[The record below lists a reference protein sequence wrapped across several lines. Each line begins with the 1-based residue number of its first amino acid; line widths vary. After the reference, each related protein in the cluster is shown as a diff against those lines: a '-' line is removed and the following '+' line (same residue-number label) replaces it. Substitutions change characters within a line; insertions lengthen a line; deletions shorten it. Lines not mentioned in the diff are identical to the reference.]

1 MELYYEQYF
10 IASIIMEKD
19 AIRNCPNGFLLFSCE
34 DFSLR
39 YRERERNE
47 WIKVWETRQGR
58 IGAKCFKIN
67 EYRADYLVLLFRPM
81 RRNVYFSKYDF
92 KAEAFFS
99 SDENIELPIISRYN
113 NKYLRFLSTLVLKLD
128 DDNHRLSL
136 SCNRRDQFG
145 RGWRVKT
152 ALKHE

>member
-1 MELYYEQYF
+1 
-10 IASIIMEKD
+10 
-19 AIRNCPNGFLLFSCE
+19 
-34 DFSLR
+34 
-39 YRERERNE
+39 
-47 WIKVWETRQGR
+47 
-58 IGAKCFKIN
+58 
-67 EYRADYLVLLFRPM
+67 M

-128 DDNHRLSL
+128 DDNHRPSLSLCLSL

-145 RGWRVKT
+145 RG
-152 ALKHE
+152 

>member
-34 DFSLR
+34 IFRFDI
-39 YRERERNE
+39 ERERNE